1 VTELMRRDWLTS
13 MAAPEYVPVSPV
25 DRPRSYESPDHVPG
39 PWVPDRP
46 AEVVGAQ
53 PVGARFGCQ
62 GPDQGYALMLA
73 EEHLKPRLQ
82 LTEGEHPADAVGGC
96 VGIAMRRA
104 SMYGRAPTIHDLT
117 IAFMIWGY
125 LDPSPPAELVELR
138 RRVFAGVGHVAQHY
152 AEGRAIVDAVPEA
165 TLRMTPAQVR
175 DAYPARWQDL
185 IVK

>member
-1 VTELMRRDWLTS
+1 

-25 DRPRSYESPDHVPG
+25 ARPRSYESPDHVPG
-39 PWVPDRP
+39 AWMADRP
-46 AEVVGAQ
+46 AEVVGPQ
-53 PVGARFGCQ
+53 PVGARFGYQ
-62 GPDQGYALMLA
+62 GPDQGYALKLA
-73 EEHLKPRLQ
+73 DEQLKPRLQ
-82 LTEGEHPADAVGGC
+82 LADGEHAADAVTGC

-117 IAFMIWGY
+117 IAFTIWGF

-138 RRVFAGVGHVAQHY
+138 GRVFVGVGHVTQHY

-165 TLRMTPAQVR
+165 TLRMTPTQVR